1 MPIAEWADEQFS
13 KDLPVLRSRGEN
25 QDLEYM
31 ESFPQNVRDLAKE
44 IAAFAT
50 SNQGTIMIGVSD
62 NGDLVG
68 INEAL
73 TADGRDELLRRI
85 EGICRGT
92 VKPALTPT
100 VKFAVENG
108 RPVLILVIPK
118 GSQPVY
124 YCNNIPYI
132 RHITESRPAEPH
144 EIIELLRVWL
154 STADLEEARLDPLRY
169 LISKLASILIDVIIY
184 GDESETRNV
193 NPWLEMWRAQFRQ
206 AASELRELAI
216 QDVAI
221 RENLSHELNELAHAL
236 DEITNFRLYLGYGNA
251 LSVLVTRAV
260 DIAKQIKRNRIDSLS
275 ISQSLLD
282 NVAKT
287 IINSARKLKS
297 LVDRAEEMVSHGR
310 IEEFQTEVSNTGYT
324 LLKVSHYN
332 INSLQEGLSQ
342 KLLLLGRGLHL
353 VETMRLYIDG
363 GQSIRAIVDK
373 VSERSKELDKI
384 ANSFSF
390 LSQS

>member
-154 STADLEEARLDPLRY
+154 STADLEEARSDPLRY

-260 DIAKQIKRNRIDSLS
+260 DIAKQIKRNRIDSLP
-275 ISQSLLD
+275 ISRSLLD

-342 KLLLLGRGLHL
+342 ELLILGRGLHL
-353 VETMRLYIDG
+353 VETMRLYING
-363 GQSIRAIVDK
+363 GRSIRAIVDK
-373 VSERSKELDKI
+373 ITECSRELDKI
-384 ANSFSF
+384 ANS
-390 LSQS
+390 LS